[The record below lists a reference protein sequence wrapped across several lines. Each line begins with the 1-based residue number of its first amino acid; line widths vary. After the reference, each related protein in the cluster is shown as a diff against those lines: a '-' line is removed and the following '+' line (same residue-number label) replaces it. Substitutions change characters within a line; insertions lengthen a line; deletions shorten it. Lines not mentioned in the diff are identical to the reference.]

1 MERQKNEKQALESQK
16 KNRNFLVVYLEQMLK
31 MGYGVRGLD
40 FTLDREP
47 LAFLNEKMTRAN

>member
-16 KNRNFLVVYLEQMLK
+16 KNRNFLVVYLEHMLK

-40 FTLDREP
+40 IMLDREP
-47 LAFLNEKMTRAN
+47 LPFLNEKMTRAN